1 MPRHERFV
9 YSDESPPKMKSPSK
23 KDDSALRSPTSISGS
38 SALLLDTRAP
48 FVSAVNPSSKPYIDG
63 TSKNNTALLSI
74 NSTKCAVCAQ
84 NGPFSARQRKRAAMG
99 EPARCVKCI
108 EHNVAIP
115 GKVATLSSKKNGE
128 SAKKKLK
135 QRLSDEQS
143 ASDSSSSSSS
153 SSGSCDSSS
162 FSSSS
167 SDSSDS
173 DSSSSSSSSSS
184 SDSSDSDSSSS
195 SSDSIDSG
203 FNNDK
208 EVAKGKKK
216 GAVPVRNAKETKKPD
231 NDNDSSV
238 GALKARSKAGSF
250 FDDEA
255 ESTWSEQEEEEGM
268 DVSLDAIKQ
277 KILGRGIQ
285 IGYDVSPNTKDGTRM
300 NLGGNCNMTPLQ
312 TAAAPSLKQELSC
325 AICYEPFYQPVSL
338 TCGHSFCRE
347 CLKWWLTHSLRATL
361 PSTAVTH
368 LHEKCPTCRRA
379 LTCDGASLG
388 VNTALRACVTALFGQ
403 ELQARIQ
410 ADAVAKRKAAAGE
423 NGGAHSRG
431 YKVLTDLKEA
441 GWITLR
447 LVGGDGAQ
455 DRLSARRSI
464 VLDAEDQRMQLA
476 LSLRR
481 DPIAPLRGVLQLE
494 LCLLTMEEDEAADG
508 EGFPLVLREEED
520 DEHFI
525 CLEERFFS
533 CIEAKARI
541 DGNFGVKPTYVPI
554 APRVGLGQQEEE
566 GVVRFR
572 ISVGGTPAAVALY
585 FRHEVTGAELEI
597 KLPTGGQIGAGSM
610 LRERE
615 KTRLA
620 ESETNADSES
630 DEAIYIDSKGRVAN
644 LDEYEDDGF
653 VIMEEHEE
661 EDYNSKEGNHEEE
674 DVCYLC
680 QDGGELIV
688 CDGGDNLEGCGRNFH
703 LECVNRDV
711 VPPGDWVCQTCANT
725 FEFNVGVEG
734 HEFTVEEEEGGGGVA
749 VEWEEEEDDDTAI
762 LPQKG
767 RLKRKRNNAYEEEND
782 DSDEEEFGVVA
793 SSESEMM
800 RVISGVRSEGSLVVL
815 PLQMSKVTKK
825 WCVLDSDDE

>member
-1 MPRHERFV
+1 
-9 YSDESPPKMKSPSK
+9 MKSPSK
-23 KDDSALRSPTSISGS
+23 KDDGALLSPTSISGS

-48 FVSAVNPSSKPYIDG
+48 FLSAVNLSSKPYIGG

-84 NGPFSARQRKRAAMG
+84 NGPFSARQLKRAAMG

-128 SAKKKLK
+128 SVKKKLK

-153 SSGSCDSSS
+153 GSSDSSS
-162 FSSSS
+162 VSSSS

-208 EVAKGKKK
+208 EVATGKGKE
-216 GAVPVRNAKETKKPD
+216 AVPARNAKETKKPD
-231 NDNDSSV
+231 NDDSSV
-238 GALKARSKAGSF
+238 GALKARSKTGSL

-255 ESTWSEQEEEEGM
+255 ETTWSEQEEEEGM

-285 IGYDVSPNTKDGTRM
+285 IGYDVSPNSKDGTEM

-312 TAAAPSLKQELSC
+312 RATAPSLKQELSC

-388 VNTALRACVTALFGQ
+388 VNTALRACVTALFGE

-431 YKVLTDLKEA
+431 YEVLTDLKEA

-481 DPIAPLRGVLQLE
+481 DPIAPSRGVVQLE
-494 LCLLTMEEDEAADG
+494 LCLLTMEEDEAGDG

-541 DGNFGVKPTYVPI
+541 DGNFGAKPTYVPI
-554 APRVGLGQQEEE
+554 ARRGGLGQQEEE

-572 ISVGGTPAAVALY
+572 ISVGGTPALEKTVGLY
-585 FRHEVTGAELEI
+585 FRHEVTGA
-597 KLPTGGQIGAGSM
+597 
-610 LRERE
+610 
-615 KTRLA
+615 
-620 ESETNADSES
+620 DS
-630 DEAIYIDSKGRVAN
+630 R
-644 LDEYEDDGF
+644 
-653 VIMEEHEE
+653 
-661 EDYNSKEGNHEEE
+661 
-674 DVCYLC
+674 
-680 QDGGELIV
+680 
-688 CDGGDNLEGCGRNFH
+688 
-703 LECVNRDV
+703 
-711 VPPGDWVCQTCANT
+711 
-725 FEFNVGVEG
+725 
-734 HEFTVEEEEGGGGVA
+734 
-749 VEWEEEEDDDTAI
+749 
-762 LPQKG
+762 
-767 RLKRKRNNAYEEEND
+767 
-782 DSDEEEFGVVA
+782 
-793 SSESEMM
+793 
-800 RVISGVRSEGSLVVL
+800 
-815 PLQMSKVTKK
+815 
-825 WCVLDSDDE
+825 